1 MGNPTIRLFIRRE
14 LRAVT
19 VGLATAIGFGA
30 GVPAALAAGPSGG
43 AVTSGTGS
51 ILHPSSSTTLIQQL
65 SNQLTLTWKSF
76 NVGAGDTVQFAQ
88 PSASS
93 VAINEILDANP
104 SQIFGKIDA
113 NGRIVL
119 LNPNGILFGR
129 SAELNVGS
137 LIASSLEMTG
147 FDSATGHFS
156 FRALNGA
163 PGAVINDG
171 TIRATNGGSV
181 ALLGG
186 TVLNSGLVVA
196 DYGTV
201 AMAAG
206 KVATLDFYGGGL
218 LRLQVSGDLHSNPT
232 NASAAVQN
240 AGRIEANGGQVLL
253 TARATQAVFASAV
266 NNSGIVR
273 ASHIDRIGGTIVLSG
288 PDGAVSNSGTLDAS
302 GRGASSIGGTVEVL
316 GKTVSLDGHSVIDA
330 NGGAGG
336 GSVYVGGGAHGA
348 NPGLE
353 DSAATHIGA
362 GATINANALDNGN
375 GGQVTVWSNGSTQFL
390 GHISARGSGQGSGG
404 SAEVSGRQTLQFQ
417 GGVDLRAPAGRVGTL
432 LLDPATISIVH
443 GANGSGTSSTVT
455 DGTLSTELST
465 AQVSLSSSSGDITIS
480 NADGTVAIQPATQS
494 ASALSLNSAAN
505 ITWNSSW
512 SYTNN
517 GALVLN
523 APHGAIS
530 PSASGEVLT
539 LGGSPSLV
547 MQAQSGIGSLA
558 APIDTVGLSSLAAS
572 DSSATNGVYVSDS
585 GTGDTVTVSSL
596 TPPGGT
602 TVSGITTTGSEVSLN
617 NSGGAI
623 ALQDEVATQGGAVA
637 LTSSGAISESGT
649 AGKIVT
655 SGTLTTSSSG
665 GTVLGGANAIGG
677 FNATNGTSGDISL
690 VNTGALTV
698 SGINQTGNAITVQ
711 TTGTLNTS
719 GSVLTNSSS
728 PVQLQAGGTLT
739 VAAPVTAPSS
749 SGSIALVS
757 SGGDLALNDNVSA
770 GTVVLSAAGGTLTQ
784 ASGKTVTAS
793 ALGIEASAD
802 PTLTVSPVLTLAA
815 DITGA
820 SNPFAYSQSGAFD
833 VGTVGSVSGITTNGG
848 SISLDSTGGT
858 LGLGTA
864 SLVGSGVTLQ
874 GVGITQSSGGVVNAG
889 AGDLLV
895 NGGGGAISMAG
906 ALQTSSNGASAAL
919 IRNATTVALPAISTG
934 TSGTTTIGA
943 GDISAAVTQSGTT
956 LISTGTLSGNTTGTV
971 DLGNANA
978 IGSLGSFSSTS
989 LTLNDTQPLSLTA
1002 ALATGSGPVNLT
1014 SSGSISEAGGAI
1026 STTGT
1031 LTTSSSGG
1039 TVLGGANAIGGF
1051 NATNGTSGDISLV
1064 NTGALT
1070 VSGINQTGN
1079 AITVQTTGTLN
1090 TSGSVLTNSSSPVQL
1105 QAGGTLTVAAPVTAP
1120 SSSGSIALVSS
1131 GGDLALNDNVSAG
1144 TVVLSAAG
1152 GTLTQASGKTVTAS
1166 ALGIE
1171 ASADPTLTVSPVL
1184 TLAADITGASNPFA
1198 YSQSGAFDVG
1208 TVGSVSGITTNGG
1221 SISLDSTGGTLGL
1234 GTASLVGSGVTL
1246 QGVGITQSS
1255 GGVVNA
1261 GAGDLLVNGGGGA
1274 ISMAGALQTSSNGAS
1289 AALIRNATTVALPA
1303 ISTGTSGTTTIGAGD
1318 ISAAVTQSGTTLIS
1332 TGTLSGNTT
1341 GTVDLGNANAIG
1353 SLGSFSS
1360 TSLTLNDT
1368 QPLSLTAALATGS
1381 GPVNLTSSGSISEA
1395 GGQIGTTGTLTT
1407 VSTGGTL
1414 LEGNNTVSA
1423 FNASNSGSGALKLT
1437 DGAPLNVTGIQQSGG
1452 GSVSIANAGGTTV
1465 SGPINAGTGS
1475 VSLADSSGLLTLGGS
1490 SVSGNGIVLQGN
1502 GVTQSSASVVNAGS
1516 GAISVAGGSG
1526 AVNLAGAMQTSS
1538 NSATAVVIQSS
1549 NAVTLPGISTGSGGT
1564 TTIDSGGVLTQSGTT
1579 AISTGTLTA
1588 STTSGSV
1595 SLGNANSIAALGPV
1609 TSSGLTVN
1617 DSVPMNIVGLLNVG
1631 ASGVELTTSGAMTE
1645 VGSGSITTS
1654 GATTLTAN
1662 NGGDVN
1668 LAGANAFG
1676 GSVAF
1681 AGHNVT
1687 LNASTGSLS
1696 SAGSASGALEETA
1709 VGGITQSGILDV
1721 AGPVTLNALSGSDI
1735 ALGNYGNTFGGPL
1748 SFNGNNVIIE
1758 AGPGGLSAAGTAT
1771 GNLTLGAKGAA
1782 ADLTIGKMTA
1792 GGDVLLIAG
1801 DNILGTGP
1809 GATVNAN
1816 NIEIRYG
1823 IENPKAQLSSAN
1835 AGQQFGLASTSGTTV
1850 AVTVWSPAG
1859 PARPTQQVRAPT
1871 GSVLNVT
1878 DHAFLPNN
1886 PSLES
1891 ALYNDPFGTSVS
1903 QIALGSLGSITS
1915 ANFSQFSQG
1924 EANAGSESISG
1935 SEHVHLVY
1943 IDWAS
1948 YNPNVTLFG
1957 TLNPAVCLPADQRI
1971 AGTGSSSA
1979 CRAPASVAFTALLP
1993 RGLLATAEG
2002 APAWSGLWAK

>member
-119 LNPNGILFGR
+119 LNSNGILFGR

-602 TVSGITTTGSEVSLN
+602 TVSGITTTG
-617 NSGGAI
+617 
-623 ALQDEVATQGGAVA
+623 
-637 LTSSGAISESGT
+637 
-649 AGKIVT
+649 
-655 SGTLTTSSSG
+655 
-665 GTVLGGANAIGG
+665 
-677 FNATNGTSGDISL
+677 
-690 VNTGALTV
+690 
-698 SGINQTGNAITVQ
+698 
-711 TTGTLNTS
+711 
-719 GSVLTNSSS
+719 
-728 PVQLQAGGTLT
+728 
-739 VAAPVTAPSS
+739 
-749 SGSIALVS
+749 
-757 SGGDLALNDNVSA
+757 
-770 GTVVLSAAGGTLTQ
+770 
-784 ASGKTVTAS
+784 
-793 ALGIEASAD
+793 
-802 PTLTVSPVLTLAA
+802 
-815 DITGA
+815 
-820 SNPFAYSQSGAFD
+820 
-833 VGTVGSVSGITTNGG
+833 
-848 SISLDSTGGT
+848 
-858 LGLGTA
+858 
-864 SLVGSGVTLQ
+864 
-874 GVGITQSSGGVVNAG
+874 
-889 AGDLLV
+889 
-895 NGGGGAISMAG
+895 
-906 ALQTSSNGASAAL
+906 
-919 IRNATTVALPAISTG
+919 R
-934 TSGTTTIGA
+934 
-943 GDISAAVTQSGTT
+943 
-956 LISTGTLSGNTTGTV
+956 
-971 DLGNANA
+971 
-978 IGSLGSFSSTS
+978 
-989 LTLNDTQPLSLTA
+989 
-1002 ALATGSGPVNLT
+1002 
-1014 SSGSISEAGGAI
+1014 
-1026 STTGT
+1026 
-1031 LTTSSSGG
+1031 
-1039 TVLGGANAIGGF
+1039 
-1051 NATNGTSGDISLV
+1051 
-1064 NTGALT
+1064 
-1070 VSGINQTGN
+1070 
-1079 AITVQTTGTLN
+1079 
-1090 TSGSVLTNSSSPVQL
+1090 
-1105 QAGGTLTVAAPVTAP
+1105 
-1120 SSSGSIALVSS
+1120 
-1131 GGDLALNDNVSAG
+1131 
-1144 TVVLSAAG
+1144 
-1152 GTLTQASGKTVTAS
+1152 
-1166 ALGIE
+1166 
-1171 ASADPTLTVSPVL
+1171 
-1184 TLAADITGASNPFA
+1184 
-1198 YSQSGAFDVG
+1198 
-1208 TVGSVSGITTNGG
+1208 
-1221 SISLDSTGGTLGL
+1221 
-1234 GTASLVGSGVTL
+1234 
-1246 QGVGITQSS
+1246 
-1255 GGVVNA
+1255 
-1261 GAGDLLVNGGGGA
+1261 
-1274 ISMAGALQTSSNGAS
+1274 
-1289 AALIRNATTVALPA
+1289 
-1303 ISTGTSGTTTIGAGD
+1303 
-1318 ISAAVTQSGTTLIS
+1318 
-1332 TGTLSGNTT
+1332 
-1341 GTVDLGNANAIG
+1341 
-1353 SLGSFSS
+1353 
-1360 TSLTLNDT
+1360 
-1368 QPLSLTAALATGS
+1368 
-1381 GPVNLTSSGSISEA
+1381 
-1395 GGQIGTTGTLTT
+1395 
-1407 VSTGGTL
+1407 
-1414 LEGNNTVSA
+1414 
-1423 FNASNSGSGALKLT
+1423 
-1437 DGAPLNVTGIQQSGG
+1437 
-1452 GSVSIANAGGTTV
+1452 
-1465 SGPINAGTGS
+1465 
-1475 VSLADSSGLLTLGGS
+1475 
-1490 SVSGNGIVLQGN
+1490 
-1502 GVTQSSASVVNAGS
+1502 
-1516 GAISVAGGSG
+1516 
-1526 AVNLAGAMQTSS
+1526 
-1538 NSATAVVIQSS
+1538 
-1549 NAVTLPGISTGSGGT
+1549 
-1564 TTIDSGGVLTQSGTT
+1564 
-1579 AISTGTLTA
+1579 
-1588 STTSGSV
+1588 
-1595 SLGNANSIAALGPV
+1595 
-1609 TSSGLTVN
+1609 
-1617 DSVPMNIVGLLNVG
+1617 
-1631 ASGVELTTSGAMTE
+1631 
-1645 VGSGSITTS
+1645 
-1654 GATTLTAN
+1654 
-1662 NGGDVN
+1662 
-1668 LAGANAFG
+1668 
-1676 GSVAF
+1676 
-1681 AGHNVT
+1681 
-1687 LNASTGSLS
+1687 
-1696 SAGSASGALEETA
+1696 
-1709 VGGITQSGILDV
+1709 
-1721 AGPVTLNALSGSDI
+1721 
-1735 ALGNYGNTFGGPL
+1735 
-1748 SFNGNNVIIE
+1748 
-1758 AGPGGLSAAGTAT
+1758 
-1771 GNLTLGAKGAA
+1771 
-1782 ADLTIGKMTA
+1782 
-1792 GGDVLLIAG
+1792 
-1801 DNILGTGP
+1801 
-1809 GATVNAN
+1809 
-1816 NIEIRYG
+1816 
-1823 IENPKAQLSSAN
+1823 
-1835 AGQQFGLASTSGTTV
+1835 
-1850 AVTVWSPAG
+1850 
-1859 PARPTQQVRAPT
+1859 
-1871 GSVLNVT
+1871 
-1878 DHAFLPNN
+1878 
-1886 PSLES
+1886 
-1891 ALYNDPFGTSVS
+1891 
-1903 QIALGSLGSITS
+1903 
-1915 ANFSQFSQG
+1915 
-1924 EANAGSESISG
+1924 
-1935 SEHVHLVY
+1935 
-1943 IDWAS
+1943 
-1948 YNPNVTLFG
+1948 
-1957 TLNPAVCLPADQRI
+1957 
-1971 AGTGSSSA
+1971 
-1979 CRAPASVAFTALLP
+1979 
-1993 RGLLATAEG
+1993 
-2002 APAWSGLWAK
+2002 